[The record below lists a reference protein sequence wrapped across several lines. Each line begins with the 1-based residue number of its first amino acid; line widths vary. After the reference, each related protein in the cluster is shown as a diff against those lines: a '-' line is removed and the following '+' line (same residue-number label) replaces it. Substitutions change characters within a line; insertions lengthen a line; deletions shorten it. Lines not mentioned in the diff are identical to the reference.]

1 MGCLAPNFMLKFFN
15 MKILVTGGSG
25 FIGSHLVDVLLEQG
39 HEVKIYDIET
49 PKFGQPCASVKA
61 DVMDLA
67 RLLKES
73 DGHDIIYHLAA
84 EANVNRFFESPFY
97 SNCVTSSS
105 TINVLEAARKNAVS
119 RVLLASTEWVY
130 GSAPSHSASAAPTQK
145 SAPGASPYPSADPV
159 QPDAPIT
166 EDSPVAS
173 RPDHIYTSSKI
184 AAELFC
190 LNYQTMYGVK
200 STIMRFGIPFGERA
214 RPETVTPIFIRK
226 IVNGEDITIHGDGSQ
241 TRQFVY
247 VKDLARG
254 CAACLDP
261 KAANEIFNLNGRE
274 RVSVLEIIRNLEDI
288 LQIKARI
295 TFVEQRAG
303 QFQGRTIS
311 SEKAKRILNW
321 EPRFSYRD
329 ALATYARSYALYLKN
344 TKNTAKT

>member
-1 MGCLAPNFMLKFFN
+1 
-15 MKILVTGGSG
+15 MKILITGGSG
-25 FIGSHLVDVLLEQG
+25 FIGSHLVDGLLEQG

-49 PKFGQPCASVKA
+49 PRFGQPCASVKA

-73 DGHDIIYHLAA
+73 VGQDIIYHLAA

-130 GSAPSHSASAAPTQK
+130 GSSPNAPAPTLDTHPPP
-145 SAPGASPYPSADPV
+145 AR
-159 QPDAPIT
+159 PDAPIT
-166 EDSPVAS
+166 EDTPVAS

-247 VKDLARG
+247 VKELARG

-288 LQIKARI
+288 LQTKARI

-303 QFQGRTIS
+303 QFKGRMIS
-311 SEKAKRILNW
+311 SEKAKRILGW
-321 EPRFSYRD
+321 EPRFSYQK
-329 ALATYARSYALYLKN
+329 ALETYARAFAAELR
-344 TKNTAKT
+344 NTAKT